1 MYNVRILFQ
10 DKSAFKLTVKKIE
23 ILMERWWLRIEM
35 EFCAHIC
42 GIAYASVKVEK
53 QKAID
58 GAMACK
64 MQYNV
69 EIVANQTILIPK
81 IYPLATFHI
90 HNTNANAA
98 IFPHFAFCS
107 GFLFLLWKIGF
118 FYMYQFFFNCGSFF
132 YQYQDQNDIEFK
144 LYS

>member
-1 MYNVRILFQ
+1 MDNVRILFW

-23 ILMERWWLRIEM
+23 ILMERRWFRIEM
-35 EFCAHIC
+35 EFCTHIC
-42 GIAYASVKVEK
+42 GIAYTSVKVEK

-90 HNTNANAA
+90 A
-98 IFPHFAFCS
+98 IFLHFAFCS
-107 GFLFLLWKIGF
+107 EFLFLSEKIGF
-118 FYMYQFFFNCGSFF
+118 FCMYQFFIFNCGSFTNLVL
-132 YQYQDQNDIEFK
+132 NDYFFVIV
-144 LYS
+144 

>member
-1 MYNVRILFQ
+1 MGR
-10 DKSAFKLTVKKIE
+10 
-23 ILMERWWLRIEM
+23 RWLRIEM
-35 EFCAHIC
+35 EFCTHIC

-53 QKAID
+53 QKAIY

-90 HNTNANAA
+90 HNTNANSA

-107 GFLFLLWKIGF
+107 GFLFLL
-118 FYMYQFFFNCGSFF
+118 
-132 YQYQDQNDIEFK
+132 
-144 LYS
+144 